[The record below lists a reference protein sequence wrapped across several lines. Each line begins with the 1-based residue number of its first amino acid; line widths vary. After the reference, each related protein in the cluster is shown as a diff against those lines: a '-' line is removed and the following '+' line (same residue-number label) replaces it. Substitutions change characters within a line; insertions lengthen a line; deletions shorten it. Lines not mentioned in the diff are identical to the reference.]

1 MRRLILALLA
11 AAMVWVMVATWGNIG
26 SAVMGM
32 GLLTMGSGLL
42 YQRFLN
48 RDESDFSE

>member
-1 MRRLILALLA
+1 
-11 AAMVWVMVATWGNIG
+11 MVATWGSIG

>member
-11 AAMVWVMVATWGNIG
+11 AAMIWVMVATWGSIG

>member
-1 MRRLILALLA
+1 MGF
-11 AAMVWVMVATWGNIG
+11 TWGSIG